1 MLELLDAPDDVVAV
15 RVSHKIMGSDLD
27 PIMDRLESAMSQ
39 HEKVHVFVETQL
51 IDGIEISSLPSY
63 AARAWPLF
71 GKLNRFG
78 RVAVVADQ
86 AWVRI
91 GTRLESALLPNISY
105 RTYMPD
111 ERDEA
116 FDWVTGADRQ

>member
-1 MLELLDAPDDVVAV
+1 MLELLDAPGDVVAV

-39 HEKVHVFVETQL
+39 HEKVHVFVETKL
-51 IDGIEISSLPSY
+51 IDGLEISSLPSY

-116 FDWVTGADRQ
+116 FDWVTDADRQ

>member
-1 MLELLDAPDDVVAV
+1 MLELLDAPGDVVAV

-105 RTYMPD
+105 RT
-111 ERDEA
+111 
-116 FDWVTGADRQ
+116 